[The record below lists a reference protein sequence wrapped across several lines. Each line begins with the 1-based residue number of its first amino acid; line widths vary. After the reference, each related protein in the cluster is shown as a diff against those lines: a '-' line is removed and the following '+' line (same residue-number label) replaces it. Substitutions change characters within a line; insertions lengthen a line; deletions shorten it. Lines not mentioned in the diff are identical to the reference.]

1 MKCILKML
9 YYIDIVIVTEGEKTM
24 KFAVILFLAV
34 IGYNLSAV
42 ECQMLLPEKEQKEIL
57 SGRLYPQSTK
67 LRLSAAA
74 VKDGYTALSK
84 NDLDSAVKEFNRAWR
99 FNPKNINAY
108 WGAAIVMGVFAEKAK
123 TAAEAKSFSEKSLK
137 LFEIAHKYLSGNI
150 IEKENFQLDYAASL
164 YVAGKFFLESD
175 KNTAEKYFLEAEKIW
190 LAFHKD
196 RDMKKQRDALVY
208 YRTCWHLTKLY
219 RDWGKEDLYKKYLN
233 ILPEKLRK
241 GL

>member
-1 MKCILKML
+1 
-9 YYIDIVIVTEGEKTM
+9 M
-24 KFAVILFLAV
+24 KFSVILFFAV

-57 SGRLYPQSTK
+57 SGLRYPQSSK

-74 VKDGYTALSK
+74 VKDGFSALNK
-84 NDLDSAVKEFNRAWR
+84 NNLDSAIKEFNRAWR
-99 FNPKNINAY
+99 FNPKNFDAY
-108 WGAAIVMGVFAEKAK
+108 WGAAIVMGLKAERV
-123 TAAEAKSFSEKSLK
+123 KSIYDAQNLIKLSLK
-137 LFEIAHKYLSGNI
+137 LFQKAQTYLSKDK
-150 IEKENFQLDYAASL
+150 IEQENFQLDYAASF

-175 KNTAEKYFLEAEKIW
+175 KNAAKKYFLEAEKIW
-190 LAFHKD
+190 LPLLHN

-233 ILPEKLRK
+233 SLPAALRK

>member
-1 MKCILKML
+1 MK
-9 YYIDIVIVTEGEKTM
+9 
-24 KFAVILFLAV
+24 ILFLFVSLCIVFSA
-34 IGYNLSAV
+34 SAAV

-57 SGRLYPQSTK
+57 SGLRYPQSSK

-74 VKDGYTALSK
+74 VKDGFSALNK
-84 NDLDSAVKEFNRAWR
+84 NNLDSAIKEFNRAWR
-99 FNPKNINAY
+99 FNPKNFDAY
-108 WGAAIVMGVFAEKAK
+108 WGAAIVMGLKAERV
-123 TAAEAKSFSEKSLK
+123 KSIYDAQNLIKLSLK
-137 LFEIAHKYLSGNI
+137 LFQKAQTYLSKDK
-150 IEKENFQLDYAASL
+150 IEQENFQLDYAASF

-175 KNTAEKYFLEAEKIW
+175 KKAAEKYFLGAEKIW
-190 LAFHKD
+190 LPLLHN

-233 ILPEKLRK
+233 ILPEKLWK